1 MPAKNGEFDVLKTF
15 SNRTGELEENNV
27 TLNPMV
33 SQNFPYE
40 TGQKWGYTTPFLDK
54 PIAEPN
60 QPNGPNQQDQGDI
73 LNWKPWVQF

>member
-40 TGQKWGYTTPFLDK
+40 TG
-54 PIAEPN
+54 
-60 QPNGPNQQDQGDI
+60 
-73 LNWKPWVQF
+73 